1 VEYSTD
7 EFAGTFGAQ
16 ETRDHIAHHYRQITA
31 LAAAYESWNAGDLD
45 GYLCL
50 YDEGIALHGY
60 SPEPMNKDQVR
71 GFYQGSSVHS
81 ARRSSTSTRSCGTAT
96 WPPSGSP

>member
-1 VEYSTD
+1 MATPQ
-7 EFAGTFGAQ
+7 A
-16 ETRDHIAHHYRQITA
+16 A

-45 GYLCL
+45 GYLSL

-71 GFYQGSSVHS
+71 GFYQGYS
-81 ARRSSTSTRSCGTAT
+81 APLTCRSSSSTRCCGMAT
-96 WPPSGSP
+96 WPASGSP